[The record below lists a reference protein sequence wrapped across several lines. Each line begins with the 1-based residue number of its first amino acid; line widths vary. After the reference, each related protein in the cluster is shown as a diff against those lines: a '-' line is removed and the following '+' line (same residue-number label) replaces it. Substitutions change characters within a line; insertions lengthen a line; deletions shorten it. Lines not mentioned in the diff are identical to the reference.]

1 MRPETVKEYEE
12 KYYKEL
18 TKVTKEQLKLSDDRL
33 LFKIDLCLKELDQGL
48 GYISMRE
55 QPQVFRLFRECL
67 SFIYSHPLKLF
78 HQA

>member
-1 MRPETVKEYEE
+1 MKPETVKEYEE

-48 GYISMRE
+48 GYISVRE
-55 QPQVFRLFRECL
+55 QP
-67 SFIYSHPLKLF
+67 
-78 HQA
+78 